1 MVKIL
6 IAGDFAPIARVAQLI
21 NNGDY
26 STVFSEV
33 KTITDKVDYSIVN
46 LESPIVISSLS
57 KRVHKYGPHLKC
69 TPNAAKAIKYAG
81 FDMVTLANNHFY
93 DYGEEGV
100 RDTIQVCKD
109 EELDIVGGGLDLGQA
124 SKTFYKEIRGVRFA
138 IINCCEHEF
147 SIATETSGGANPIN
161 PIQQYYAIKEAK
173 LRADKVIVIVHGGHE
188 HHQLPSPRMKEA
200 YRFYVDA
207 GADVVVNHHQHCYSG
222 YEIYKG
228 APIFYGLGNFCF
240 DAVPQRNNSSWNKG
254 YMVQLNFGKEVS
266 FDIFPYIQC
275 DEQPRVQ
282 ILPVDKFSN
291 DICRLNT
298 IIADDKQLQVETVNY
313 YQKSFKWESTILEP
327 YKGKIMI
334 KLLTMGLLPRFI
346 KFSKASQILN
356 HIECE
361 SHRDKILY
369 TLKKIVK

>member
-33 KTITDKVDYSIVN
+33 KTFTDKVDYSIVN
-46 LESPIVISSLS
+46 LESPIVKSSLAQ
-57 KRVHKYGPHLKC
+57 KVKKYGPHLQC

-93 DYGEEGV
+93 DYGDEGV
-100 RDTIQVCKD
+100 RDTIQVCYD
-109 EELDIVGGGLDLGQA
+109 EGLDIVGGGLDLKQA
-124 SKTFYKEIRGVRFA
+124 SKTFYKEIQGVKFA
-138 IINCCEHEF
+138 IINTCEHEF
-147 SIATETSGGANPIN
+147 SIATETSGGSNPIN

-173 LRADKVIVIVHGGHE
+173 FSADKVIVIVHGGHE
-188 HHQLPSPRMKEA
+188 FHQLPSPRMKEL

-207 GADVVVNHHQHCYSG
+207 GADVVVNHHQHCFSG

-240 DAVPQRNNSSWNKG
+240 DSDPQRNNSSWNNG
-254 YMVQLNFGKEVS
+254 YMVQLTFGEAVS
-266 FDIFPYIQC
+266 FDILPYIQC
-275 DEQPRVQ
+275 DKQPKVLM
-282 ILPVDKFSN
+282 LPVDKFSD
-291 DICRLNT
+291 DIQRLNV
-298 IIADDKQLQVETVNY
+298 IIADDEQLQIETENY
-313 YQKSFKWESTILEP
+313 YHESLKWERTILEP

-334 KLLTMGLLPRFI
+334 KLFTLGILPRFI
-346 KFSKASQILN
+346 QNSKAFQILN

-361 SHRDKILY
+361 SHRDKILF
-369 TLKKIVK
+369 TLKK